1 MSKDQMH
8 YKELV
13 DDALRNVVRQA
24 LARVA
29 ESGLPGNH
37 HLYVSFRSHYPGV
50 LAPEHLRQ
58 KYPDEITIVLQHQY
72 WGLAVGEDSF
82 EITLSFNGVHELL
95 SVPFGAI
102 TGFVDPSVRFG
113 LQFQVEGDESDDA
126 ADSAS
131 VTGESGI
138 PNTMDISEETI
149 DVPQA
154 GSDSADGENIV
165 TLDQFRKK

>member
-13 DDALRNVVRQA
+13 DDALRNVVREA
-24 LARVA
+24 LSRV
-29 ESGLPGNH
+29 EDSGLPGNH

-50 LAPEHLRQ
+50 LVPDHLSQ
-58 KYPDEITIVLQHQY
+58 KYPDEITIVLQNQF
-72 WGLAVGEDSF
+72 WALSVGENSF
-82 EITLSFNGVHELL
+82 EVTLSFNGAHELL

-113 LQFQVEGDESDDA
+113 LQFQGDGADEAAPLGGGEDMPGTMEVSDKRIDA
-126 ADSAS
+126 AS
-131 VTGESGI
+131 
-138 PNTMDISEETI
+138 
-149 DVPQA
+149 
-154 GSDSADGENIV
+154 SDSDVTDSEKIV